1 MADARLP
8 HEHYYVGESVMYAEM
23 RAGFDHEMNVV
34 SLLTILS
41 IFLIVALTFRSL
53 IVPTILVVTVMS
65 AVYVN
70 VVVAGLVSGQMLYL
84 AYLIVQAILMGATI
98 DYGIL
103 FANYY
108 RENRKTSLPVDAVCA
123 AYRGSIRTILTSG
136 LIMVIGPGAMALF
149 VDDVMISNIVGCLAV
164 GAFVAIVLTLTV
176 VPAVLVALDKWVV
189 YGKKN
194 RYTGEE

>member
-1 MADARLP
+1 MP

-23 RAGFDHEMNVV
+23 RAGFDHEMGVV
-34 SLLTILS
+34 TLLTILS
-41 IFLIVALTFRSL
+41 IFLIVAVTFRSV
-53 IVPTILVVTVMS
+53 IVPTILILTVMT

-70 VVVAGLVSGQMLYL
+70 VVVAGVVSGQMLYL

-108 RENRKTSLPVDAVCA
+108 RESRMKMLPVDAVCA
-123 AYRGSIRTILTSG
+123 AYKNSIRTILTSG
-136 LIMVIGPGAMALF
+136 LIMVIGPGAMALAI
-149 VDDVMISNIVGCLAV
+149 DDLMISNIVGCLAV
-164 GAFVAIVLTLTV
+164 GAFMAVVLTLTAL
-176 VPAVLVALDKWVV
+176 PAVLVALDKWVV

-194 RYTGEE
+194 RFNG